1 MNDTAPLSP
10 TPTVDSS
17 GTAKIIY
24 YLYLASIILG
34 ITNLI
39 GVIMAYLYKGDAPD
53 WLKTHYRFQIR
64 TFWILMLYSFISF
77 LLTFIVIGFFMLIG
91 VLIWFVIRCVKG
103 LKQLGKNEPIPNPT
117 TWWI

>member
-34 ITNLI
+34 ITSLI
-39 GVIMAYLYKGDAPD
+39 G
-53 WLKTHYRFQIR
+53 
-64 TFWILMLYSFISF
+64 
-77 LLTFIVIGFFMLIG
+77 
-91 VLIWFVIRCVKG
+91 
-103 LKQLGKNEPIPNPT
+103 
-117 TWWI
+117 